1 MCIPSCGNIINSCVS
16 MCAYPLSYLPILDIP
31 APPRKVRL
39 MNIHILMHVG
49 PEFRLGVLTIGT
61 VYCRD
66 TVATS
71 ACRTP
76 QEVVHQLT

>member
-1 MCIPSCGNIINSCVS
+1 

-39 MNIHILMHVG
+39 MNILMHVG

-66 TVATS
+66 TRGYK
-71 ACRTP
+71 C
-76 QEVVHQLT
+76 L